1 MIDAVILAGGEG
13 RRMGGQDKGLVELA
27 GKPLVNWVIDALEAQ
42 THAVDHIMISANRNL
57 PAYAQSGY
65 PVLSDAGP
73 APSGPLS
80 GIYTALQ
87 NTPAEYLL
95 VVPCDMPLLPPD
107 VLERLWQAL
116 QSNQAELAYAH
127 SGSAPAHSV
136 VCLMRRSVCDGLA
149 KRLANQA
156 LRLGA
161 WYTALQAIPVDFPAG
176 SLGNFNTPEDLAA
189 LAAQLSEPQ
198 MTTAA
203 AGELTHFNAQGEAHM
218 VNVGAKNETHR
229 SARAEGEISM
239 LPATLNKIEIGASK
253 GDVLG
258 VARVAAI
265 MASKRTAD
273 LIPLCHPLPLTRIDV
288 EFEIDRARNTV
299 VCRVTSE
306 TVGRTG
312 VEMEALTAVSVG
324 LLTVYD
330 MLKAVDRGMTISGI
344 RLLEKQGGKSGHWRA
359 EDTIRL

>member
-65 PVLSDAGP
+65 PVLTDAGSGH
-73 APSGPLS
+73 AGPLA

-87 NTPAEYLL
+87 NTQAEYLL
-95 VVPCDMPLLPPD
+95 VVPCDMPLLPRD
-107 VLERLWQAL
+107 VLARLWHAL
-116 QSNQAELAYAH
+116 QSHQAELAYAH
-127 SGSAPAHSV
+127 AGAEPAHSV
-136 VCLMRRSVCDGLA
+136 ICLMRRSVCDGLA
-149 KRLANQA
+149 KRLANQE

-176 SLGNFNTPEDLAA
+176 SLGNSNTQDDLAA
-189 LAAQLSEPQ
+189 LAAQLSEPR
-198 MTTAA
+198 MPASSA
-203 AGELTHFNAQGEAHM
+203 DDLTHFNAQGEAHM

-229 SARAEGEISM
+229 IARAEGGISM
-239 LPATLNKIEIGASK
+239 LPATLSRIDVGASK

-288 EFEIDRARNTV
+288 EFEIDRVNSTV
-299 VCRVTSE
+299 LCRVTSE

-324 LLTVYD
+324 LLTIYD

-359 EDTIRL
+359 EDPIRL